1 MDAITEKNSC
11 CVYNKR
17 LREFSNL
24 NIYKFIYLLRGQ
36 KKNQRKKDTYTHIW
50 SENTLGSSNCTYL
63 RSINAL
69 YSSALNIFYF
79 YTCTKRIYESFFELL
94 FNWYTSFFYS
104 RSLFLVFT
112 VPCITYFECQIP
124 SRCVWQSTTYIYMC
138 VTISDSVHNV
148 KVYYLLFIRVI
159 HENWKQRQQQRK
171 FTQIKSQSTF
181 VSFEFLYGF
190 SEPNNWRKKN
200 CHFALLFFFF
210 GDFCALWKSVEN
222 PYHKYWCVTNFSL
235 FVRRT
240 AISEQ

>member
-1 MDAITEKNSC
+1 MYTTKDCESSAISAFTNLFIYYAAKKRINEKKTHIHTFGARIHSDRQTVHIC
-11 CVYNKR
+11 ALLTLCTQVRWIFSISIHVQK
-17 LREFSNL
+17 EFMSHFSNS
-24 NIYKFIYLLRGQ
+24 YLI
-36 KKNQRKKDTYTHIW
+36 DIP
-50 SENTLGSSNCTYL
+50 
-63 RSINAL
+63 
-69 YSSALNIFYF
+69 
-79 YTCTKRIYESFFELL
+79 
-94 FNWYTSFFYS
+94 FFYS